1 MNRYVILVLVLVF
14 IFFVVPKSLRAT
26 KEVYE
31 VVTKLPKEDIVL
43 YAKKTNEIY
52 IGTDF
57 KGETY
62 FIPFGINVTNPT
74 YAPKIFY
81 QDINEDGK
89 KELIITLTKGYGSA
103 VRDYSDK
110 MYQAKAIEFIMD
122 INKNPFYVQINITPY
137 STNG

>member
-52 IGTDF
+52 IGTL
-57 KGETY
+57 
-62 FIPFGINVTNPT
+62 N
-74 YAPKIFY
+74 
-81 QDINEDGK
+81 
-89 KELIITLTKGYGSA
+89 
-103 VRDYSDK
+103 
-110 MYQAKAIEFIMD
+110 
-122 INKNPFYVQINITPY
+122 
-137 STNG
+137 